1 LDLIEATILV
11 EGHQKWIDAVTGRYG
26 ARLRLLNSKGTR
38 RRDEILELFEIT
50 VDRKLENRLL
60 RYLRNSPDISELEIT
75 NSSHGRLVGIV
86 RAKGVVMRCVA
97 DSDCFLVYASNGSG
111 REIAWRVLG
120 TKHSLRELMARLR
133 RLRVDFRVS
142 DISEVKRTRALTTRQ
157 EWLIRSAYENGYF
170 DYPKRIRIGPL
181 ARMMDVAPPTLY
193 ESLRKTQKKLLEEH
207 FRGGPPLGM

>member
-1 LDLIEATILV
+1 
-11 EGHQKWIDAVTGRYG
+11 
-26 ARLRLLNSKGTR
+26 
-38 RRDEILELFEIT
+38 
-50 VDRKLENRLL
+50 
-60 RYLRNSPDISELEIT
+60 
-75 NSSHGRLVGIV
+75 
-86 RAKGVVMRCVA
+86 
-97 DSDCFLVYASNGSG
+97 
-111 REIAWRVLG
+111 G

>member
-1 LDLIEATILV
+1 MDLIEATILV

-111 REIAWRVLG
+111 REI
-120 TKHSLRELMARLR
+120 
-133 RLRVDFRVS
+133 
-142 DISEVKRTRALTTRQ
+142 
-157 EWLIRSAYENGYF
+157 
-170 DYPKRIRIGPL
+170 
-181 ARMMDVAPPTLY
+181 
-193 ESLRKTQKKLLEEH
+193 
-207 FRGGPPLGM
+207 